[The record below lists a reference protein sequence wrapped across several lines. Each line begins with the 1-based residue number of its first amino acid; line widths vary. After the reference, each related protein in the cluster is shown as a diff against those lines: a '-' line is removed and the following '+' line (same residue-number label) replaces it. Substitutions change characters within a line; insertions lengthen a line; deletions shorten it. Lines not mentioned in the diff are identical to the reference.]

1 MNGLRFFDKTCGG
14 ENGMES
20 RVARFSG
27 IGASFGCARYI
38 VGSRQIDEK
47 NDLFCLKILFDVGFA
62 RCFA

>member
-14 ENGMES
+14 ENGMKS

-38 VGSRQIDEK
+38 VGSRQIDGE
-47 NDLFCLKILFDVGFA
+47 NDLFA
-62 RCFA
+62 